1 MQPNSALVAPSVPAD
16 ELERRI
22 AALRD
27 GLRDAGFAGALL
39 VEVTDLYYFSGTVQ
53 DAHLLVPAD
62 GAPILLV
69 RRSLLRA
76 EMESAIGD
84 VRPIRSLRELASA
97 LDAAGVSGE
106 RLGLELDVL
115 PAARLQRYQE
125 LLASTAMADCS
136 PIIRSLRAVKSAWE
150 LERIERAARM
160 LDDAIAEAPAL
171 VRPGMTEI
179 ELLGAL
185 EQRLRHSGHDGVVRT
200 RGFNQELQFGF
211 VLAGP
216 SACVS
221 GGADAAIVGPGLNP
235 AVGKGASRRRIE
247 AGEPILI
254 DLVGASEGYL
264 ADETRTLAI
273 GDLDDVC
280 RERYEQTLAI
290 LAAVAEAAKPGVTGG
305 ALHALS
311 VELAADEPG
320 FMGIDPV
327 SFVGHGLG
335 LQIDEPPFLARGH
348 TQPLEEGHVF
358 ALEPKFAL
366 AGRGAV
372 GIENTYVVE
381 AGGVRALTAAPD
393 LLQT

>member
-1 MQPNSALVAPSVPAD
+1 M
-16 ELERRI
+16 
-22 AALRD
+22 
-27 GLRDAGFAGALL
+27 
-39 VEVTDLYYFSGTVQ
+39 
-53 DAHLLVPAD
+53 
-62 GAPILLV
+62 
-69 RRSLLRA
+69 
-76 EMESAIGD
+76 
-84 VRPIRSLRELASA
+84 
-97 LDAAGVSGE
+97 
-106 RLGLELDVL
+106 
-115 PAARLQRYQE
+115 
-125 LLASTAMADCS
+125 
-136 PIIRSLRAVKSAWE
+136 KSAWE
-150 LERIERAARM
+150 LERIERAGR

-185 EQRLRHSGHDGVVRT
+185 EHRLRHSGHDGVVRT

-280 RERYEQTLAI
+280 RVRYEQTLAI

-305 ALHALS
+305 ALHELS

-327 SFVGHGLG
+327 TSSATAWVFKLTSR
-335 LQIDEPPFLARGH
+335 PFLPAATRSRCRRVTSSLLSRSSRWQG
-348 TQPLEEGHVF
+348 
-358 ALEPKFAL
+358 
-366 AGRGAV
+366 
-372 GIENTYVVE
+372 
-381 AGGVRALTAAPD
+381 AAP
-393 LLQT
+393 LVSRTPTLSRPAVYGR